1 MGELSSKLNAGLS
14 IMLLEAMLPNA
25 MLPSAMMLEALRLE
39 TILRSL
45 SRLHVLA
52 RTHTPFELSPC
63 RHPPRNNRNAWGMYV
78 YTYICL
84 SLIHI

>member
-63 RHPPRNNRNAWGMYV
+63 RHPPRKTETLGVCMCTHTYV
-78 YTYICL
+78 
-84 SLIHI
+84 